1 MKRYLAP
8 LLIGCIGCAIL
19 LSLGVWQV
27 QRLAWKEA
35 MLSRIESQIAGDP
48 VPLFAGPLEE
58 YQAVEATGTI
68 TNEEAHV
75 LTAVK
80 NIGAVFRIVSVFET
94 DGRRILLDRG
104 FVPETDK
111 TADRPPVEDV
121 RIVGNFRTVEES
133 DSFTPEPDL
142 DTNYWFARDVPRLA
156 EALGTEPILV
166 VLRESDEASAPV
178 TPWPVG
184 TEGIPNNHLNYA
196 ITWFLLAAVW
206 AGMTALWLWR
216 INRRTD

>member
-1 MKRYLAP
+1 MKKFLAP
-8 LLIGCIGCAIL
+8 LLIGVIGCAIL

-27 QRLAWKEA
+27 KRLAWKET
-35 MLSRIESQIAGDP
+35 MLSRIEQQIVGDP

-68 TNEEAHV
+68 TGEEAHV

-94 DGRRILLDRG
+94 EGRRILLDRG
-104 FVPETDK
+104 YVPETEK

-121 RIVGNFRTVEES
+121 RIIGNFRTVQES
-133 DSFTPEPDL
+133 DRFTPEPDR
-142 DTNYWFARDVPRLA
+142 DTNFWFARDVPKLA
-156 EALGTEPILV
+156 EALDAEPILV
-166 VLRESDEASAPV
+166 VLRESDEQDPPV

-184 TEGIPNNHLNYA
+184 TEGIPNDHLNYA
-196 ITWFLLAAVW
+196 ITWFMMAAAW
-206 AGMTALWLWR
+206 AGMTGLWLWR